1 MIDKK
6 IKEFIWGHILM
17 PPNKIRA
24 TRQRWE
30 LVKEL
35 RETSAD
41 FDFFFTKA
49 FYKEKREVHM
59 ARKFVVMILWV
70 AATLFIIGAWIRWTI
85 IGQSGGFIMTVICLA
100 GAALFLSR
108 IRSFWEV
115 LDKAFW
121 WAEAEARAELKELRA
136 AEQKSQ
142 KATAKGQK
150 IKQSETDEKVTTAYV
165 RGAKK
170 RRKKVTGGV

>member
-1 MIDKK
+1 MINK

-30 LVKEL
+30 LVKKL

-49 FYKEKREVHM
+49 FYKEQREVHM
-59 ARKFVVMILWV
+59 VMRLAVMLLLTVILLIV
-70 AATLFIIGAWIRWTI
+70 IGGWIRWKL
-85 IGQSGGFIMTVICLA
+85 IGQSGNFFNTVFYLGGIGGYLA
-100 GAALFLSR
+100 VL
-108 IRSFWEV
+108 RSFWEV

-150 IKQSETDEKVTTAYV
+150 IKQSETDKKVTTAYV
-165 RGAKK
+165 RGAKEQ
-170 RRKKVTGGV
+170 RKKVTGSV